1 MAASA
6 AVLIMLTG
14 CAKIDED
21 IPIETT
27 VTVTEP
33 VKEPYPVTVGS
44 LVFNSTP
51 ESTASL
57 SPAVTEIICELGFG
71 EKLKGRSEYC
81 TYPESVGDLP
91 TLGSAAY
98 PDVDAV
104 IGNAPQLLVSQS
116 PIAKKDITAI
126 EAAQTRVLIMSAPAS
141 VEELHE
147 LYRNIYRVFT
157 GENDDEED
165 IVSGCFEKL
174 EQSFESGEG
183 MLGSYV
189 YLLSPELAAA
199 SDSTF
204 AGSFFSHYGKNC
216 AAETEGNSV
225 SAEQLFSTDP
235 GWIIL
240 PAYMTAEDLPEEL
253 AELTAVKEG
262 RIIIL
267 DEETMGLLERPTS
280 RIYLAAEYV
289 KDKMTPDNDE
299 EEVITEA
306 SE

>member
-1 MAASA
+1 MKKLSVMKFMAASA

-21 IPIETT
+21 IPVETT

-104 IGNAPQLLVSQS
+104 IGNAPQLLVSQR

-141 VEELHE
+141 
-147 LYRNIYRVFT
+147 
-157 GENDDEED
+157 ENAFMYF
-165 IVSGCFEKL
+165 SGFE
-174 EQSFESGEG
+174 
-183 MLGSYV
+183 
-189 YLLSPELAAA
+189 
-199 SDSTF
+199 
-204 AGSFFSHYGKNC
+204 
-216 AAETEGNSV
+216 
-225 SAEQLFSTDP
+225 
-235 GWIIL
+235 II
-240 PAYMTAEDLPEEL
+240 
-253 AELTAVKEG
+253 
-262 RIIIL
+262 R
-267 DEETMGLLERPTS
+267 
-280 RIYLAAEYV
+280 
-289 KDKMTPDNDE
+289 
-299 EEVITEA
+299 
-306 SE
+306 